1 MIMKSIGLVFLVGII
16 SVASLKITEPV
27 EKSQTKTGMPYGW
40 RITFPTYDGKIPLH
54 ECNGVFIIPR
64 VFITNAWCMMRNTL
78 GRDDGK
84 YYISK
89 LYHGYSNNSRVLTVK
104 SSNIYYHED
113 LSDTYDLDEL
123 QVAVLITDDP
133 VKPELDENEYI
144 QLNSNFDD
152 VNTTSCFVPSYDSWN
167 ITFTSCETAYIKSD
181 DPQHVYCLSRDLSKF
196 SGNSFICHLEA
207 YPDVKVMVGVLT
219 EFSDLTK
226 HDSNAKFKLFVIEN
240 VSGLENVITEKIK
253 SIL

>member
-1 MIMKSIGLVFLVGII
+1 MIMKSIVLVFLVGII
-16 SVASLKITEPV
+16 SVKSLKITEPV
-27 EKSQTKTGMPYGW
+27 EKSNKNEYMFYGW
-40 RITFPTYDGKIPLH
+40 RVTFPNYDGNIPLQ
-54 ECNGVFIIPR
+54 ECNGVLINPR
-64 VFITNAWCMMRNTL
+64 VFITDAWCMMRNTL
-78 GRDDGK
+78 GRDDDE

-113 LSDTYDLDEL
+113 FSDTYDLDKL

-133 VKPELDENEYI
+133 VKPELDENGYI

-181 DPQHVYCLSRDLSKF
+181 DPQYVYCLSRDLSKS
-196 SGNSFICHLEA
+196 SGDSFICHLKA
-207 YPDVKVMVGVLT
+207 HPDVKVLVGVLSK
-219 EFSDLTK
+219 FSDFTNYGS
-226 HDSNAKFKLFVIEN
+226 DPEFKLFVIEN
-240 VSGLENVITEKIK
+240 VSGLENSCTI
-253 SIL
+253 